1 MSHIVI
7 FCDKNIK
14 ETNDKI
20 DQTDSTLKTKLEKA
34 EYEEI
39 QKTIVS
45 NDTATNKILRQH
57 KFKKWI
63 FLNPN
68 PNQLLKR

>member
-45 NDTATNKILRQH
+45 NETATNKILRQY
-57 KFKKWI
+57 KFNKWI